1 MSDELD
7 NEWEDGDDS
16 GNYDRGYE
24 DGLNDARAY
33 AIKSLLDV
41 SKVDGVSMIPIPWT
55 LQRIAADF
63 ETSLTSEGLAYREDL
78 VSVVDGKVI
87 REGEKT

>member
-1 MSDELD
+1 
-7 NEWEDGDDS
+7 
-16 GNYDRGYE
+16 
-24 DGLNDARAY
+24 
-33 AIKSLLDV
+33 
-41 SKVDGVSMIPIPWT
+41 VSMIPIPWT